1 MLNPEVIDKM
11 AWVAG
16 GYIAELPDGEAWL
29 FSEGEL
35 ERLVRAAYERGVADE
50 RAACATLCDWLN
62 GEPRLTPAG
71 CAAAIRARRT
81 STISPATLID
91 PRGSL
96 GEPIV

>member
-1 MLNPEVIDKM
+1 MTDNDLTRMAHEAGMVLRSPFTLAHMRDFAALVAAAEREACAKVCEEQQVGFPSYFEV
-11 AWVAG
+11 
-16 GYIAELPDGEAWL
+16 
-29 FSEGEL
+29 
-35 ERLVRAAYERGVADE
+35 DE
-50 RAACATLCDWLN
+50 RI
-62 GEPRLTPAG
+62 RG